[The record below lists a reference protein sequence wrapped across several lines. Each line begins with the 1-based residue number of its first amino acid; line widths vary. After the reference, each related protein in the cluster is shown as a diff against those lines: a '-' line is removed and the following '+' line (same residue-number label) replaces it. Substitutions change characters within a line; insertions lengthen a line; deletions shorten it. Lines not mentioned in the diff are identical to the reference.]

1 VDIANVDLN
10 LLVVF
15 DALLRTRSVSAAART
30 LGMSQPAA
38 SAALNRLRRMFGDP
52 LFVRTARGIHP
63 TPYAEVMA
71 APLEAVLDR
80 IRSDLLQQPTFD
92 PTTAA
97 RSVAFAMHDIGEL
110 VFLPRLIDRLAQIAP
125 AVNVRSVNLP
135 LEQLEPA
142 LRSGEVD
149 LVLGYFPEL
158 TSAALFQQRLFAHSF
173 VCIVR
178 AGHPAIGTEMTR
190 RQFQDGWHAIVHA
203 AGQLNDL
210 LEAELK
216 AQGLVRQVRVR
227 IEHYLAVPTILSQ
240 SDLIFTVPY
249 AIGASLA
256 KLADIKLVRP
266 PFKAKPRVVRQH
278 WHSRF
283 HNDAANR
290 WLRGVVAALFTERE
304 TKPRGRAG
312 RRTRSMT

>member
-1 VDIANVDLN
+1 
-10 LLVVF
+10 
-15 DALLRTRSVSAAART
+15 
-30 LGMSQPAA
+30 
-38 SAALNRLRRMFGDP
+38 
-52 LFVRTARGIHP
+52 
-63 TPYAEVMA
+63 
-71 APLEAVLDR
+71 
-80 IRSDLLQQPTFD
+80 
-92 PTTAA
+92 
-97 RSVAFAMHDIGEL
+97 
-110 VFLPRLIDRLAQIAP
+110 
-125 AVNVRSVNLP
+125 
-135 LEQLEPA
+135 
-142 LRSGEVD
+142 
-149 LVLGYFPEL
+149 
-158 TSAALFQQRLFAHSF
+158 
-173 VCIVR
+173 
-178 AGHPAIGTEMTR
+178 
-190 RQFQDGWHAIVHA
+190 
-203 AGQLNDL
+203 

-290 WLRGVVAALFTERE
+290 WLRGVVAGLFTERE
-304 TKPRGRAG
+304 TKPRGRAV